1 MMTNMAGGRGCA
13 FSGNIRQKPSRKAV
27 WYIGTKRTGERGPI
41 GVAVAQPAPAWETRM
56 KIVYASALICIVAA
70 APGCATS
77 GQRQGEN
84 VMLKVSEL
92 PAIKELPDVFRFMD
106 GRKVE
111 TKADW
116 QRRRA
121 EIIAMLEHYE
131 YGHMPPAPKLRVI
144 EESATPVFDGKALDV
159 RAVVAFDDKPLR
171 VHMGLF
177 IPQGAPGRKYPAVI
191 ETGAVWGEKMQ
202 EAARRMIDRG
212 YIFAGYDRHEI
223 DRDDADRSDGVHPL
237 YPEYDWATL
246 AAWAW
251 GARRTLDYLLTRP
264 EVDAAHVAVTG
275 HSRGGKTALW
285 AGALDER
292 FALVAPHASGAGG
305 AGCFRIMGPGA
316 ESLEIITSPKRFH
329 YWFHPR
335 LATFARQEERL
346 PFDQHFLKALVAPR
360 ALLSVEGLADH
371 WANPLGTQRTYQAAQ
386 PVFDFLGV
394 PDKNAIFF
402 REGGHDVT
410 LDDWDALLDF
420 ADACFFGKTPARRFN
435 ALPFP

>member
-1 MMTNMAGGRGCA
+1 
-13 FSGNIRQKPSRKAV
+13 
-27 WYIGTKRTGERGPI
+27 
-41 GVAVAQPAPAWETRM
+41 M

-84 VMLKVSEL
+84 VMLEVSEL